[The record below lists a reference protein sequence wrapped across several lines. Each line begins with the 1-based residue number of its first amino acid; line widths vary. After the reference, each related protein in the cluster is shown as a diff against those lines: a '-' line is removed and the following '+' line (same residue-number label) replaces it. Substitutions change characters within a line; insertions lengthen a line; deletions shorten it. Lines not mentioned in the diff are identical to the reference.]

1 MEAKSIELLQTEIS
15 SDSSLQNILKSLN
28 NGELEVEYSIESSD
42 KIFTP
47 AAKFFWLAW
56 GVIGIGTIFFSYPAL
71 KGIMYII
78 RLGPLNST
86 TRVVSCIHYL
96 GFCHSLL
103 EYEYKNK
110 QLVEAKLTK
119 LNKKT
124 YVSIGSVPSGEYD
137 QRGVFILQDGNG
149 ATLYLWP
156 GSLKQEIQDVKDF
169 CEISGVQF
177 AVSSKKQDTILEMSD
192 FFH

>member
-124 YVSIGSVPSGEYD
+124 RVSIGSVPSGEYD

-192 FFH
+192 FFY

>member
-1 MEAKSIELLQTEIS
+1 M
-15 SDSSLQNILKSLN
+15 
-28 NGELEVEYSIESSD
+28 
-42 KIFTP
+42 
-47 AAKFFWLAW
+47 
-56 GVIGIGTIFFSYPAL
+56 
-71 KGIMYII
+71 
-78 RLGPLNST
+78 
-86 TRVVSCIHYL
+86 VSCIHYL

>member
-47 AAKFFWLAW
+47 AAKFYWLFW

-192 FFH
+192 FFY

>member
-47 AAKFFWLAW
+47 AAKFYWLAW
-56 GVIGIGTIFFSYPAL
+56 GVIGIGTILFSYPAL

-78 RLGPLNST
+78 RLGPIYST

-124 YVSIGSVPSGEYD
+124 RVSIGSVPSGEYD
-137 QRGVFILQDGNG
+137 QRGAFILRDGNG

-192 FFH
+192 LFY

>member
-192 FFH
+192 FFY